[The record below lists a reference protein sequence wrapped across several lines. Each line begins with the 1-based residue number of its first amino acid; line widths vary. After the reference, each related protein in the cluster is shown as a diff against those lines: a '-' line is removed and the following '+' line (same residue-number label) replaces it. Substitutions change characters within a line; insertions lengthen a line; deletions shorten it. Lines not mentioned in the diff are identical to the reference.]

1 MEKII
6 ERLNYLSEV
15 PSDISEH
22 LFTLSNYAKE
32 CEHITELGVRAVV
45 STWALASGNPK
56 KLRSYDIQ
64 HPNNQGGSDSFNQ
77 LLEAISETS
86 IDFTFTEAD
95 DLTIEI
101 EETDLL
107 FIDTWHVY
115 DQLKKELELHGNK
128 ARKYIIF
135 HDTVTFGE
143 HGDNGEIGLMPAIN
157 EFLEVNPQWQTKE
170 HYQNNNGLLIL
181 ERCKI

>member
-1 MEKII
+1 MSKIQEK
-6 ERLNYLSEV
+6 LAYLCSV
-15 PSDISEH
+15 HSDIFEH
-22 LFTLSNYAKE
+22 LPTLARYSSE
-32 CEHITELGVRAVV
+32 CSHITELGVRSVI

-56 KLRSYDIQ
+56 KLVSYDIY
-64 HPNNQGGSDSFNQ
+64 HPSEIGSGQQFDDFID
-77 LLEAISETS
+77 AVKETK
-86 IDFTFTEAD
+86 IEFQFIKAD

-115 DQLKKELELHGNK
+115 EQLKKELELHGNK
-128 ARKYIIF
+128 ARKYLIF

-143 HGDNGEIGLMPAIN
+143 YGEGGGIGLMSAIN

>member
-1 MEKII
+1 MNKFQQKVA
-6 ERLNYLSEV
+6 YLSQI
-15 PSDISEH
+15 PSDINEH
-22 LFTLSNYAKE
+22 LNTLASYAKK
-32 CEHITELGVRAVV
+32 CEHITELGVRWVV

-64 HPNNQGGSDSFNQ
+64 HPNNQGGSDSLNQ

-86 IDFTFTEAD
+86 IDFSFTEAD

-143 HGDNGEIGLMPAIN
+143 HGEGGGVGLMPAIN
-157 EFLEVNPQWQTKE
+157 EFLQSNTNWKIEK
-170 HYQNNNGLLIL
+170 HFLNNNGLMIL
-181 ERCKI
+181 KRLK

>member
-1 MEKII
+1 MNKII
-6 ERLNYLSEV
+6 EKLNHLTSV
-15 PSDISEH
+15 PSDINEH
-22 LFTLSNYAKE
+22 LNTLASYSKK
-32 CEHITELGVRAVV
+32 CEHVTELGVRWVV

-56 KLRSYDIQ
+56 KLRSYDIE
-64 HPNNQGGSDSFNQ
+64 HPNNQGGGDSFNQ

-128 ARKYIIF
+128 ALKYIIF

-143 HGDNGEIGLMPAIN
+143 HGEGGGIGLMPAIN
-157 EFLEVNPQWQTKE
+157 EFLERNPQWQTKE